1 MCTCLCWFSPVS
13 FSITTS
19 LFFFFP
25 SLIRARNPSPVRR
38 ERASKVDEARFLRAK
53 DPRSVVLWVLAPDAM
68 SRSSRPSVSRT
79 DLPVMNVRSIRTGC
93 GRECV

>member
-1 MCTCLCWFSPVS
+1 MCTYLRWFSPVS

-25 SLIRARNPSPVRR
+25 SLIRARNLSP
-38 ERASKVDEARFLRAK
+38 ASKVDEARFLRAK
-53 DPRSVVLWVLAPDAM
+53 DPRSVVLWVLAPDVM